1 MTSQLVRVVLGAGLA
16 ALVMLRGP
24 VGALA
29 QPAPKPAPSAAE
41 KEAAKKLVD
50 DGIAAQ
56 NAKDYDK
63 AIDLYQ
69 KAFQLIPHPIL
80 LYNIGLA
87 HKLAGRPARAVS
99 FFERYL
105 KLEPNGDKAADVRA
119 DLAALK
125 AAAAAQPAEPEG
137 PPEPEATVTAPPEP
151 RPDASQPEDP
161 PVKVLVRN
169 DVHRAETGEHP
180 GRSLRIA
187 GLALAGAGL
196 ASAALGGYFGLRVG
210 QIEDD
215 ARDEID
221 RALANGDP
229 PPSME
234 VLQQKYGKDGD
245 AAERNQFI
253 AYGIAGTLVI
263 GGAVTYYLGY
273 RKDRSAPTTALVP
286 VVRPDFAGLAFS
298 GRLR

>member
-1 MTSQLVRVVLGAGLA
+1 MASQLIRVVLGAGLA

-24 VGALA
+24 AGALA

-105 KLEPNGDKAADVRA
+105 ALEPNGDKAADVRA

-125 AAAAAQPAEPEG
+125 AAAAAQPAEPG
-137 PPEPEATVTAPPEP
+137 PPEPEATGTAPPAP
-151 RPDASQPEDP
+151 GPQTAQPEVAP
-161 PVKVLVRN
+161 PVKEPVR
-169 DVHRAETGEHP
+169 DEIHRAGTVEHP
-180 GRSLRIA
+180 GRNLRIA

-210 QIEDD
+210 QLEDD
-215 ARDEID
+215 ARDEIN
-221 RALANGDP
+221 RAMVNGEP

-234 VLQQKYGKDGD
+234 MLQQKYGKDGD

-273 RKDRSAPTTALVP
+273 RKDPSAPTTALVP
-286 VVRPDFAGLAFS
+286 VIRPDFAGLAFS
-298 GRLR
+298 GRLP